1 MFTQDQVKKA
11 VGEEISLTTE
21 LSSRIDLWNAMYN
34 GRAYWVPDCGG
45 SLRLEQDICREFTDV
60 SLNEMESSV
69 SNTKLDKIYKMAI
82 RDLNENLQ
90 EGLALGAFC
99 IKPLGIAGQVEY
111 IMQGDFYPI
120 KYDSTGRLM
129 DVLFVELRRMGDT
142 EFYRRFERHKVT
154 DAGLVITQQAYK
166 GMSDSDIGRQVPLDT
181 FEDWAKLK
189 PETIYPKM
197 LNPDF
202 GYYRNPCKN
211 TIDRSFNGVSIF
223 ESAVEL
229 IKKADQQFGRL
240 DWEYESAERAII
252 ADVDAIPAVGVD
264 GYQAP
269 KERLVRV
276 LDLTDAGGVGDKYHA
291 FSPDLRA
298 DGYISGLNT
307 YQRLVEANVGLA
319 FGDLSDVQDVD
330 KTATEVKSSKKKK
343 YNRVIAIQDNLKD
356 CLTDLVYALACYN
369 ELSAT
374 GYEYMCNFKDSI
386 LTDDESDKA
395 SDKADVA
402 AGLMNPWEYRMK
414 WYGEDEATAKAN
426 VPQSVDVMPDTF
438 GAKQTMPFGGNNEVP
453 VSL

>member
-21 LSSRIDLWNAMYN
+21 LSTRIELWGDMYN
-34 GRAYWVPDCGG
+34 GRAYWVPECGG
-45 SLRLEQDICREFTDV
+45 SLRLEQDICREFADV

-69 SNTKLDKIYKMAI
+69 SNPKLDLFYKAAI

-111 IMQGDFYPI
+111 VMQGDFYPI
-120 KYDSTGRLM
+120 KYDSSGRLI
-129 DVLFVELRRMGDT
+129 DVLFIELRRMGDT
-142 EFYRRFERHKVT
+142 KFYRRFERHSLT
-154 DAGLVITQQAYK
+154 NAGLTITQDVYL
-166 GMSDSDIGRQVPLDT
+166 GTNDSDIGHGVPLNT

-189 PETIYPKM
+189 PTTIYSKM
-197 LNPDF
+197 TKPDF

-240 DWEYESAERAII
+240 DWEYESGERAII

-264 GYQAP
+264 GYQSP

-276 LDLTDAGGVGDKYHA
+276 LDLTDNAGTGDKYHA
-291 FSPDLRA
+291 FSPDLRD
-298 DGYISGLNT
+298 DGYTSGLNT
-307 YQRLVEANVGLA
+307 YKRLVEANVGLA
-319 FGDLSDVQDVD
+319 YGDLSDVQDVD

-356 CLTDLVYALACYN
+356 CLTDLVEALAFYN
-369 ELSAT
+369 QLSTT
-374 GYEYMCNFKDSI
+374 GYKFICEFHDSI
-386 LTDDESDKA
+386 LTDDEADKA
-395 SDKADVA
+395 SDLQLVA
-402 AGLMNPWEYRMK
+402 AGILNLWEFRVK
-414 WYGEDEATAKAN
+414 WMGEDETTAKAN
-426 VPQSVDVMPDTF
+426 VPQSADVMPDTF
-438 GAKQTMPFGGNNEVP
+438 GAKKTVPFGEVAE
-453 VSL
+453 